1 MKKQTLYSSITYL
14 IGVVIACL
22 VNLLVSYVM
31 VKIVNLF
38 VVVDYF
44 TAAVVNVVVAFIVV
58 PFIAAAIFYY
68 ECYKS
73 AEFNPWHICG
83 AVALGGVAHLG
94 LSMLLMFYPFIAG
107 GTRYLALIINF
118 GNNFSSSK
126 DVEQI
131 YLWAYLAS
139 FFIYLTV
146 QLCASLIMGY
156 IARNTRLKIREQLKQ
171 SDKS

>member
-1 MKKQTLYSSITYL
+1 MKKQTLYSAITYL
-14 IGVVIACL
+14 IGVVVACL
-22 VNLLVSYVM
+22 VNLLVSYIT

-38 VVVDYF
+38 IVVDYF
-44 TAAVVNVVVAFIVV
+44 ASAVVNVVVAFIVV
-58 PFIAAAIFYY
+58 PFITGVIFYY
-68 ECYKS
+68 ESYKS

-118 GNNFSSSK
+118 GNKFSSIE

-131 YLWAYLAS
+131 YLWAYLIS
-139 FFIYLTV
+139 FFIYLVV
-146 QLCASLIMGY
+146 QMCVSLMMGY
-156 IARNTRLKIREQLKQ
+156 IAKNKRLKIREELMYSNQ
-171 SDKS
+171 